1 MRTGNAATAQT
12 VATATC
18 EAEATPSQ
26 GLFPEVEMLGVISL
40 ILGAALLMAGRKL
53 FWLFVGAAGFVAG
66 LQLAT
71 QFWQGPELLA
81 IVIGLVVGVV
91 FALLAIFLQGVAI
104 GVAGFL
110 AGGYIFTVLA
120 GMLGLDQGAFSW
132 IVYLIGGI
140 IGVLLVIFLFD
151 WALIT
156 LSSLAG
162 ASLISQA
169 LPLSSGMGGVI
180 FLALVIIGVVIQ
192 GSLLQ
197 RERLVVVD

>member
-1 MRTGNAATAQT
+1 
-12 VATATC
+12 
-18 EAEATPSQ
+18 
-26 GLFPEVEMLGVISL
+26 MLTIIS
-40 ILGAALLMAGRKL
+40 ILLGGALLIAGRKL

-71 QFWQGPELLA
+71 QFWQVPELLA
-81 IVIGLVVGVV
+81 ILIGLVVGVI

-120 GMLGLDQGAFSW
+120 GMLGLNQGAFSW

-140 IGVLLVIFLFD
+140 IGVLLVVFLFD
-151 WALIT
+151 WALIV

-169 LPLSSGMGGVI
+169 LLLPAGIAGVI
-180 FLALVIIGVVIQ
+180 FLALVIVGVVIQ
-192 GSLLQ
+192 GFTLQ
-197 RERLVVVD
+197 QERVTVVS

>member
-1 MRTGNAATAQT
+1 
-12 VATATC
+12 
-18 EAEATPSQ
+18 
-26 GLFPEVEMLGVISL
+26 MLGVISI
-40 ILGAALLMAGRKL
+40 ILGGVLLIAGRKL

-81 IVIGLVVGVV
+81 LLIGLVVGVI
-91 FALLAIFLQGVAI
+91 FALLAVFLQGAAI

-110 AGGYIFTVLA
+110 AGGYILTVLA
-120 GMLGLDQGAFSW
+120 DMIGLNQGAFSW
-132 IVYLIGGI
+132 IVYLLGGI

-162 ASLISQA
+162 ASLITEA
-169 LPLSSGMGGVI
+169 LLLPSGIGGVI
-180 FLALVIIGVVIQ
+180 FLALVIVGVVIQ
-192 GSLLQ
+192 GSIMQ
-197 RERLVVVD
+197 RERGTVIV

>member
-1 MRTGNAATAQT
+1 
-12 VATATC
+12 
-18 EAEATPSQ
+18 
-26 GLFPEVEMLGVISL
+26 MLSVISL
-40 ILGAALLMAGRKL
+40 ILGVALLIAGRKL

-81 IVIGLVVGVV
+81 IIIGLVVGVI
-91 FALLAIFLQGVAI
+91 FALLAIFLQSVAI

-110 AGGYIFTVLA
+110 AGGYILTVLA
-120 GMLGLDQGAFSW
+120 GMIGLNQGAFSW

-162 ASLISQA
+162 ASLITQA
-169 LPLSSGMGGVI
+169 LGIGGVI

-192 GSLLQ
+192 GSILQ
-197 RERLVVVD
+197 RERLTVVD